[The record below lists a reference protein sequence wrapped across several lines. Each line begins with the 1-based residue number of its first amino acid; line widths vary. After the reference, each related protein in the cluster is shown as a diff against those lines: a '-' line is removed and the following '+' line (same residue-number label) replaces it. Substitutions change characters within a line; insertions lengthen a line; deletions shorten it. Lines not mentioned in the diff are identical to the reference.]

1 MLQSLPDSSSP
12 SLKRVLV
19 IDDDPMQLEFISI
32 LLRSIGVKDVYC
44 AAEGSA
50 AIPYLDDAASPLD
63 LIICDLVMPTMDG
76 FDVLW
81 QLAKRDC
88 KTPLIINSGQSADI
102 LHSAALVAHLKSLN
116 LVGQLKKPTTPE
128 QFIKLIND
136 FTEHQNST
144 K

>member
-1 MLQSLPDSSSP
+1 MPQSLPTARSSSIN
-12 SLKRVLV
+12 RVLV

-32 LLRSIGVKDVYC
+32 LLRSIGVKDVFC
-44 AAEGSA
+44 AEEGGA
-50 AIPYLDDAASPLD
+50 ALPYLDDTTLPLD

-81 QLAKRDC
+81 QLAKREC
-88 KTPLIINSGQSADI
+88 KTPLIINSGQSANV
-102 LHSAALVAHLKSLN
+102 LHSAVLVAHLKSLN

-136 FTEHQNST
+136 FLDDRNST
-144 K
+144 R

>member
-1 MLQSLPDSSSP
+1 MPQSLPTARSSSIN
-12 SLKRVLV
+12 RVLV

-32 LLRSIGVKDVYC
+32 LLRSIGVKDVFC
-44 AAEGSA
+44 AEEGGA
-50 AIPYLDDAASPLD
+50 ALPYLDDATLPLD

-81 QLAKRDC
+81 QLAKREC
-88 KTPLIINSGQSADI
+88 KTPLIINSGQSANV
-102 LHSAALVAHLKSLN
+102 LHSAVLVANLKSLN

-128 QFIKLIND
+128 QFIKLINE
-136 FTEHQNST
+136 FLEHQNST

>member
-1 MLQSLPDSSSP
+1 MPQSLPTARSSSIN
-12 SLKRVLV
+12 RVLV

-32 LLRSIGVKDVYC
+32 LLRSIGVKDVFC
-44 AAEGSA
+44 AEEGGA
-50 AIPYLDDAASPLD
+50 ALPYLDDATLPLD

-81 QLAKRDC
+81 QLAKREC
-88 KTPLIINSGQSADI
+88 KTPLIINSGQSANV
-102 LHSAALVAHLKSLN
+102 LHSAVLVAHLKSLN

-128 QFIKLIND
+128 QFIELIND
-136 FTEHQNST
+136 FLEHQNST

>member
-1 MLQSLPDSSSP
+1 MPQSLPTARSSSIN
-12 SLKRVLV
+12 RVLV

-32 LLRSIGVKDVYC
+32 LLRSIGVKDVFC
-44 AAEGSA
+44 AEEGGA
-50 AIPYLDDAASPLD
+50 ALPYLDDATLPLD

-81 QLAKRDC
+81 QLAKREC
-88 KTPLIINSGQSADI
+88 KTPLIINSGQSANV
-102 LHSAALVAHLKSLN
+102 LHSAVLVANLKSLN

-136 FTEHQNST
+136 FLDHQNST
-144 K
+144 P

>member
-1 MLQSLPDSSSP
+1 MPQSLPTSTSSSI
-12 SLKRVLV
+12 KRVLV

-32 LLRSIGVKDVYC
+32 LLRSIGVKDVFC
-44 AAEGSA
+44 AAEGGA
-50 AIPYLDDAASPLD
+50 ALPYLDDATLPLD

-81 QLAKRDC
+81 ELVKREC

-102 LHSAALVAHLKSLN
+102 VHSAALVAHLKSLN

-128 QFIKLIND
+128 QFIELINEL
-136 FTEHQNST
+136 FEHQNST
-144 K
+144 T